1 MKRILLFTLV
11 LIFAFASSAYAI
23 EAIRQKNVATI
34 ITFPIMK
41 NDGTLITG
49 AAGLDS
55 EEDAWT
61 DGAAPDG
68 FTDCTNEATEIGS
81 TGQYYLSLTQAEM
94 NYQYIIIQV
103 KSSTTGA
110 VTQTMLIRTTIGAPA
125 NMATTDDGG
134 TINVTGGAID
144 TVTTTTTATTTT
156 TLTNAPGDSSGV
168 TTLLSRLSSTRAG
181 YLDNLNGLTLA
192 GIADAA
198 WDEAMSGHLTSGT
211 TGAALNAAGSA
222 GDPWSTSYPG
232 TYASG
237 TFGYTLKKIKQQA
250 DLIGH

>member
-1 MKRILLFTLV
+1 MMKKILAFV
-11 LIFAFASSAYAI
+11 LAI
-23 EAIRQKNVATI
+23 ALLAPNAMALEIVRQKNVASYVV
-34 ITFPIMK
+34 FPIMK
-41 NDGTLITG
+41 NDGTLISG

-55 EEDAWT
+55 EIDTWT
-61 DGAAPDG
+61 NAAAPDG

-81 TGQYYLSLTQAEM
+81 TGQYYLSLSQAEC
-94 NYQYIIIQV
+94 NVDYAIIQT

-110 VTQTMLIRTTIGAPA
+110 VTQTILIRFTAGNPA

-168 TTLLSRLSSTRAG
+168 TTLLSRLSATRAG

-192 GIADAA
+192 GIADAT
-198 WDEAMSGHLTSGT
+198 WDEAISGHLGSGS